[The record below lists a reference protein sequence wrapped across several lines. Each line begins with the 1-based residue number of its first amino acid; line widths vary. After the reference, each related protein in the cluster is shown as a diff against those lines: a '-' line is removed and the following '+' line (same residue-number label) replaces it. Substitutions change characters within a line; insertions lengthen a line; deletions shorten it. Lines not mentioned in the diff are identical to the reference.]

1 MMLRKQTVWLLTML
15 AVMVVLSGYYLVK
28 GPNEQLPALG
38 NEQKTTAPDAML
50 GVDVNTQ
57 TVDPQDNTA
66 QLPTTIDASG
76 TSATV
81 LPTPDA
87 TAPDTAAAPNGATTP
102 DATAPSATA
111 QPDATKTDAT
121 TAPTAAN
128 QLPATTTSEFF
139 QGYKMQRDAMLS
151 KQKDEQFS
159 IMKSDTASPQAYADA
174 KKKHEELSTLESTTT
189 ALEELL
195 KGSGYKDAVVL
206 PQNDKVQVIVQADKL
221 TNKEVVDIIATVKQQ
236 MNVSGNNVI
245 VQSQP

>member
-38 NEQKTTAPDAML
+38 NEQKNTAPDAML
-50 GVDVNTQ
+50 GVNVDTK
-57 TVDPQDNTA
+57 TADPQTTPP

-76 TSATV
+76 GTTAV

-87 TAPDTAAAPNGATTP
+87 TTPDTAGTTNGTATP
-102 DATAPSATA
+102 DATQPTTPSE
-111 QPDATKTDAT
+111 
-121 TAPTAAN
+121 PTATS
-128 QLPATTTSEFF
+128 QLPASVSTSDFF
-139 QGYKMQRDAMLS
+139 QGYKMQRDANLA

-159 IMKSDTASPQAYADA
+159 IMSSDKSSPQAYADA
-174 KKKHEELSTLESTTT
+174 KKKHEELSTMESNIT

-206 PQNDKVQVIVQADKL
+206 PQNDKVNVIVQANKL

-236 MNVSGNNVI
+236 MDVSGTNVI
-245 VQSQP
+245 VQSKP

>member
-38 NEQKTTAPDAML
+38 NEQKTTSPDAML

-57 TVDPQDNTA
+57 TADPQTTPA

-76 TSATV
+76 AGAAV
-81 LPTPDA
+81 LPTPNA
-87 TAPDTAAAPNGATTP
+87 TAPDTTATQNGNTAPNAQVTP
-102 DATAPSATA
+102 DAT
-111 QPDATKTDAT
+111 QPDSSS
-121 TAPTAAN
+121 APTAA
-128 QLPATTTSEFF
+128 QQQGVTTSDFF
-139 QGYKMQRDAMLS
+139 QGYKMQRDAMLA

-159 IMKSDTASPQAYADA
+159 IMSSDKSSPQAYADA
-174 KKKHEELSTLESTTT
+174 KKKHEELSTMESNTA

-245 VQSQP
+245 VQSKP